1 MGVRIVHCPP
11 RKEVWGGAGSR
22 VGVRIF
28 HCPPRKEV
36 WGGGGGAGQEV
47 EWE

>member
-11 RKEVWGGAGSR
+11 RKEVGRAGSR
-22 VGVRIF
+22 VGVRIV

>member
-11 RKEVWGGAGSR
+11 RKEVWGGAGWGGAGSR
-22 VGVRIF
+22 VGVRIV

-36 WGGGGGAGQEV
+36 WGGQEA